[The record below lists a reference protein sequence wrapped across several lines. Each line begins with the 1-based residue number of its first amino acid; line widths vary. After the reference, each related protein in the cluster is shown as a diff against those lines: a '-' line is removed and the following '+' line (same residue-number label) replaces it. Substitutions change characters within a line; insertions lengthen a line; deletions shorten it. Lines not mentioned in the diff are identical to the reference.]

1 MIDKYE
7 IMQYEKCTVKKN
19 FITGLIALFPIAL
32 TVLIFWFVV
41 TKVGGIVDELFKK
54 IPYLREMPSFLLSFL
69 GFIGIVLIIYLIG
82 AITRSYIGRKA
93 FDIGENIITKVPVIK
108 AIYTSG
114 RKFTDALFV
123 EKAGFKKAVIVEFPR
138 QGMHTLGFLTNE
150 SGWEIAGKE
159 SVNVFVPT
167 VPNITS
173 GFYLLIPRSEII
185 ETTLTIDDA
194 LKTII
199 SAGVIVPDKRKY

>member
-1 MIDKYE
+1 MVDKYE
-7 IMQYEKCTVKKN
+7 IMQYLKCTVKKN

-32 TVLIFWFVV
+32 TILVFWFVV

-54 IPYLREMPSFLLSFL
+54 IPYICGMPSFVLSFL
-69 GFIGIVLIIYLIG
+69 GFVGIVIIIYLIG

-93 FDIGENIITKVPVIK
+93 FSVGENIITKVPVIK
-108 AIYTSG
+108 AIYASG
-114 RKFTDALFV
+114 RKFTDALFI
-123 EKAGFKKAVIVEFPR
+123 EKAGFKKAVIVEFPK
-138 QGMHTLGFLTNE
+138 QGMYSLGFLTNE

-159 SVNVFVPT
+159 NVNVFVPT
-167 VPNITS
+167 APNITT
-173 GFYLLIPRSEII
+173 GFYLLVPRSEII
-185 ETTLTIDDA
+185 ETNLTIDDA